1 MESNLQAQ
9 LALLRRRIEKV
20 DGRFTGP
27 AGAAHGLHEDGLAD
41 VSCLGGLAVETA
53 LGKHW
58 EVERCYDFDH
68 THGNVKVERLRDLG
82 ARRWVYLD
90 TETTGLAGGAG
101 TMAFLIGA
109 ASIGEHGLV
118 LKQWFV
124 RDHGE
129 EASALGAL
137 AEYLASFDTVVSY
150 NGRSYDQ
157 PLLETRYTLARQRTP
172 FARMEHLDL
181 LYGARRLWKLRFA
194 TCRLVELERQILG
207 HERVGDVPGEMI
219 PQLYFEYLR
228 TRRVGKLK
236 AVLEHNALDILS
248 LAFLAGIIPAVFDD
262 PRACHLQHGAELSG
276 LARWLV
282 GQDRLEEAA
291 DLYRRAVDAPMSDEL
306 LFRALFEWS
315 HVEKKRENAAG
326 ALGIWSDLARS
337 KNPYRAEA
345 LEELAKYY
353 EHTEKNLFMAMD
365 CTLEAEGLGRT
376 AELAH
381 RRARLERKIDAAD
394 LKQQR
399 L

>member
-9 LALLRRRIEKV
+9 LALLRKRIEKV
-20 DGRFTGP
+20 DARFADGP
-27 AGAAHGLHEDGLAD
+27 AVALEPEDAT
-41 VSCLGGLAVETA
+41 CLGGAEVQTA
-53 LGKHW
+53 LGRHW
-58 EVERCYDFDH
+58 EVTRHYDYEH
-68 THGNVKVERLRDLG
+68 AHGHVTVEGLRGL
-82 ARRWVYLD
+82 AAKRWVYLD

-109 ASIGEHGLV
+109 ASVEEHGFV
-118 LKQWFV
+118 LRQWFV
-124 RDHGE
+124 REHGE
-129 EASALGAL
+129 EASALASLSQYLGAFETL
-137 AEYLASFDTVVSY
+137 VSY

-172 FARMEHLDL
+172 FARMEHVDL

-194 TCRLVELERQILG
+194 SCRLVELERQILG
-207 HERVGDVPGEMI
+207 HERVGDVPGELI

-228 TRRVGKLK
+228 TRRAGKLK

-248 LAFLAGIIPAVFDD
+248 LAFLAAIIPDVFDD
-262 PRACHLQHGAELSG
+262 PTACQLRHGAELSG
-276 LARWLV
+276 LARWLAA
-282 GQDRLEEAA
+282 QDRLDEAA

-306 LFRALFEWS
+306 LFRALFEWGL
-315 HVEKKRENAAG
+315 VEKKRENATG

-345 LEELAKYY
+345 LEQLAKYY
-353 EHTEKNLFMAMD
+353 EHTEKNLFMA
-365 CTLEAEGLGRT
+365 LECAVEAQGLGRT

-381 RRARLERKIDAAD
+381 RRERLERKIAAGD